1 MSALVEFR
9 KQSQNVT
16 WQCVN
21 FVENL
26 WIFNPYLLFGKVT
39 ILRVPETGYFK
50 PWSYITVHYIV

>member
-39 ILRVPETGYFK
+39 ILRVPETGI
-50 PWSYITVHYIV
+50 SSHDHI